1 MIISLC
7 EGSLMT
13 IFDEARTEWNALLAK
28 TSWASPVFGETYHVR
43 YPIESGTAEAVTY
56 KASIYKGDD
65 SVHAWDARGVRQK
78 IIQRIIETQERTIR
92 PWYGEISFFAD
103 QIKLLPPL
111 PESELDFILRT
122 SFHSEDEAFLGFK
135 LAREKLLKYLDPEIE
150 EDQVERRTFVQLSSP
165 EDLAKRYARVQIE
178 FYGLLNVVKNRLFV
192 LTDNEIKEI
201 IDLLLD
207 IDKSDK
213 FLVKR
218 FIEPNMREEDMRPFI
233 GQDNPEVKL
242 TTNFLLKYMSG
253 GDPEY
258 YKFRVFQLW
267 LRNLLNFDDQASEY
281 IETMRSGLLKEFSDD
296 EAIKVSLFRAIKLY
310 RWESH
315 KQRLLAALKTEY
327 ASKLN
332 FKGFASDVI
341 HLMNSRDE
349 LFSELSETEI
359 KSLPI
364 DLSDYDPK
372 LICHNVGLEMI
383 ESILDY
389 LASQI
394 PEPEG
399 VGGRTQIRL
408 IMNKR
413 INNMKK
419 YVLTEEIRD
428 EILQTV
434 SLMYENI
441 GTDKEN
447 LVEDVVR
454 EPHKRLVPRGEY
466 YFAEM
471 KTEVETA
478 MRDMGD
484 QDLRKELAS
493 STDDPQT
500 LVKQYG
506 NQAIGIVGRDAK
518 IADLYSTILGLKS
531 AEVIF
536 SGSASL
542 TPMKRRKV
550 TQSLIDDVYYP
561 QFGFLE
567 LIGKKEE
574 EEEST
579 EE

>member
-1 MIISLC
+1 
-7 EGSLMT
+7 MT
-13 IFDEARTEWNALLAK
+13 VFDEARTEWNALLAK
-28 TSWASPVFGETYHVR
+28 TSWTSPVFGETYHVR

-103 QIKLLPPL
+103 QIKLLHPL

-122 SFHSEDEAFLGFK
+122 SFQSKDEAFSEFK
-135 LAREKLLKYLDPEIE
+135 LAREKLLKHLDPEIK
-150 EDQVERRTFVQLSSP
+150 EDQVERRTFIQLSSP
-165 EDLAKRYARVQIE
+165 EDMAKKYARVQIE
-178 FYGLLNVVKNRLFV
+178 FYGLLNIIKTRMFV
-192 LTDNEIKEI
+192 LADDEIKEI

-207 IDKSDK
+207 IEKSDK

-218 FIEPNMREEDMRPFI
+218 FVEPNMREEDMRPFI
-233 GQDNPEVKL
+233 GQDNPEIRL

-267 LRNLLNFDDQASEY
+267 LRNLLDFDDQASEY
-281 IETMRSGLLKEFSDD
+281 IETMRSDLLKEFSDED
-296 EAIKVSLFRAIKLY
+296 AIKVSLFRAIKLFL
-310 RWESH
+310 WESH
-315 KQRLLAALKTEY
+315 KQRLLSELKIDY
-327 ASKLN
+327 ASKLD

-341 HLMNSRDE
+341 HLMNSRNE
-349 LFSELSETEI
+349 LFSELSGSEI
-359 KSLPI
+359 NSLPI
-364 DLSDYDPK
+364 DLSEYDPK
-372 LICHNVGLEMI
+372 MICHNIGLEMV

-428 EILQTV
+428 EILQSV
-434 SLMYENI
+434 SLMHKNI

-447 LVEDVVR
+447 LVEEVIR

-478 MRDMGD
+478 MREMGD

-506 NQAIGIVGRDAK
+506 NQAIGMVGRDAK
-518 IADLYSTILGLKS
+518 LADLYSAILGLKS

-542 TPMKRRKV
+542 TPLKRRKV
-550 TQSLIDDVYYP
+550 TQSLIDDVYHP

-567 LIGKKEE
+567 LISNKEE
-574 EEEST
+574 DEST

>member
-1 MIISLC
+1 MTVFDDARAEWRQISTNKKW
-7 EGSLMT
+7 S
-13 IFDEARTEWNALLAK
+13 
-28 TSWASPVFGETYHVR
+28 SSVFGETYYIR
-43 YPIESGTAEAVTY
+43 YPLEAGTAEAITY

-92 PWYGEISFFAD
+92 PWYGELSFFAD

-122 SFHSEDEAFLGFK
+122 SLQSEDESFR
-135 LAREKLLKYLDPEIE
+135 LARDKLLSHLDPEISQE
-150 EDQVERRTFVQLSSP
+150 QEERRIFIQTTSP
-165 EDLAKRYARVQIE
+165 EDLAKRFARVQIE
-178 FYGLLNVVKNRLFV
+178 FYGLLNVLKDKMFV
-192 LTDNEIKEI
+192 LSDVEIKEI

-233 GQDNPEVKL
+233 GQDNSEVKL
-242 TTNFLLKYMSG
+242 KLNFLLKYMAG

-258 YKFRVFQLW
+258 YKYRVFQLW
-267 LRNLLNFDDQASEY
+267 LRNLLDFDKQASEY
-281 IETMRSGLLKEFSDD
+281 IENMKSDLLKEFSD
-296 EAIKVSLFRAIKLY
+296 EEVIKKSLYQAIKLY

-315 KQRLLAALKTEY
+315 KERLSSILKTEY
-327 ASKLN
+327 ASKLD
-332 FKGFASDVI
+332 FKGFTSDVI
-341 HLMNSRDE
+341 HLINSRNDLSDE
-349 LFSELSETEI
+349 IE
-359 KSLPI
+359 SLPI
-364 DLSDYDPK
+364 DPLNYDPK
-372 LICHNVGLEMI
+372 KVCYGLGLDMI
-383 ESILDY
+383 ESVLDY
-389 LASQI
+389 LSNQI

-399 VGGRTQIRL
+399 VGGRTQSRL

-428 EILQTV
+428 EILQKI

-441 GTDKEN
+441 TTEKEE
-447 LVEDVVR
+447 LIGEAIR

-466 YFAEM
+466 YFEEM
-471 KTEVETA
+471 KTEVDTA
-478 MRDMGD
+478 IREMDD

-506 NQAIGIVGRDAK
+506 NQAVGMVGRDAE
-518 IADLYSTILGLKS
+518 ITELYSTILGLKG
-531 AEVIF
+531 AEVMF
-536 SGSASL
+536 SGSTML
-542 TPMKRRKV
+542 TPLKRRKV
-550 TQSLIDDVYYP
+550 TNSLIDDVIHP
-561 QFGFLE
+561 QFEFLQ
-567 LIGKKEE
+567 LIAKEE
-574 EEEST
+574 EEESK
-579 EE
+579 EN